1 MLPRGGVSSRRPA
14 GSRRVGVYARR
25 GARGGEEGRFPP
37 CGAGSTCLRT
47 DGGSLCSEET
57 LAAEGG
63 CETERP
69 VSGPLALFIFLLT
82 SRLLPLTPPSPKR
95 RQTAATT
102 AAARRGRPRR
112 TERAGQE
119 AHPGWPPAR
128 RGHRHSCFRET
139 YQCIAEGK
147 PSFGV
152 LRIKAH
158 KHCSDLFNTG
168 RAPLGARRVLGL
180 DCMPD
185 QPRPSLYSSSVQ
197 SNALTSKIYTP

>member
-1 MLPRGGVSSRRPA
+1 MGAGKETRPVRARALALAHWEARGVRVQRPRAPARGRVLSGPA
-14 GSRRVGVYARR
+14 GSRRVCVYARR
-25 GARGGEEGRFPP
+25 GARGGEEGRFSP

-47 DGGSLCSEET
+47 DGGSLCSEDT
-57 LAAEGG
+57 LATEGG

-69 VSGPLALFIFLLT
+69 VSGRLALFICLLT

-128 RGHRHSCFRET
+128 RGHRHSCSRET
-139 YQCIAEGK
+139 YAALQKGNLA
-147 PSFGV
+147 
-152 LRIKAH
+152 
-158 KHCSDLFNTG
+158 
-168 RAPLGARRVLGL
+168 LGF
-180 DCMPD
+180 
-185 QPRPSLYSSSVQ
+185 
-197 SNALTSKIYTP
+197 